1 MSKYAFTL
9 FILFCALFVA
19 SISAY
24 FSITGLAAAFAGA
37 YYSIILMAIA
47 METSKIAIASLIY
60 TYRKGLNFIAKTFFI
75 SVLIALIGISSIGVY
90 AFLSASYEAQA
101 YRMNISQT
109 EMANLERDER
119 FYDRDLE
126 RVDIELDR
134 VETRIDDLQL
144 IGSRE
149 IEVRDT
155 TTATGVRRTIATAEF
170 RAAQQRIEE
179 ETVRRDEL
187 RSQRSVILDS
197 LRSIRG
203 QIAEVRETDDSVE
216 HLGPLIFVARVFDVS
231 MDKVMNILTLVITAV
246 LDPIAVALII
256 AANFTA
262 ERARSRGVPTEEPK
276 PKRKWFSRKKKV
288 EEPEPEPVKPEEP
301 EPEPVVPVRHER
313 EPEQPVKER
322 KQTVSPVMEGEV
334 KPEEPK
340 PKNKHLE
347 SMTDEELLKVLKRD
361 KRERPVCLFGGSNID
376 GYDTDGDGLIDRWT
390 PLHSQ
395 RARQIKG
402 KKPYYAE
409 KGFDWADRKKWV
421 HDQNAINYWLTYI
434 KGDRYPTDFTSKKY

>member
-60 TYRKGLNFIAKTFFI
+60 TYRKGLNFIAKMFFI

-109 EMANLERDER
+109 EMANLERDES
-119 FYDRDLE
+119 FYQRDLE
-126 RVDIELDR
+126 RIDIELDR
-134 VETRIDDLQL
+134 VENRIDDLQL

-155 TTATGVRRTIATAEF
+155 ASATGVRRTIATAEF
-170 RAAQQRIEE
+170 RAAQQRIDE

-187 RSQRSVILDS
+187 RSQRSVMLDS
-197 LRSIRG
+197 LRSIRA
-203 QIAEVRETDDSVE
+203 QISEVRLTDDSVE

-262 ERARSRGVPTEEPK
+262 ERARSHGIPTEVPK
-276 PKRKWFSRKKKV
+276 PKRKWFGRRTDKKKV
-288 EEPEPEPVKPEEP
+288 DESEITKYPDPVNPEESTQEAP
-301 EPEPVVPVRHER
+301 I
-313 EPEQPVKER
+313 KER
-322 KQTVSPVMEGEV
+322 KQPVSLLMEEPPKV
-334 KPEEPK
+334 EEPK
-340 PKNKHLE
+340 PKNKDLKH
-347 SMTDEELLKVLKRD
+347 MTDEELLKVLKRD
-361 KRERPVCLFGGSNID
+361 KSERPVCLFGGSNID

-390 PLHSQ
+390 PIHSQ
-395 RARQIKG
+395 RARQIKD

-409 KGFDWADRKKWV
+409 KNFNWSDRKKWV